1 MKYILAILTACIIC
15 GCKGDETTINIDA
28 DGGSAVQVSSS
39 GEVTAEPK
47 EPMTDEEATAVGLVS
62 QEEIEADIAKIKAGY
77 YDN

>member
-1 MKYILAILTACIIC
+1 MKYILAILTAILIS
-15 GCKGDETTINIDA
+15 GCGDETTINIDA